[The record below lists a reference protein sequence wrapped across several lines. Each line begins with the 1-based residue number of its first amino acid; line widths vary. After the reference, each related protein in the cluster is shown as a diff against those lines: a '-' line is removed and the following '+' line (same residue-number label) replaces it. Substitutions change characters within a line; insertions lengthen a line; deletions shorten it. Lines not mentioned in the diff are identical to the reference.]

1 MTEIT
6 WHLQTIAIKDIKPN
20 PKNPRQISKEQFR
33 HLEELVK
40 KFGLIDRPII
50 NLDRVMIG
58 GHQRLKILK
67 KMKLKEVECWVP
79 NRQLEEEE
87 IDHLCIGLNLNQ
99 GQWDWDCLAN
109 LYEPIDL
116 LDWGF
121 TPEQLLGCGLDED
134 ISEVEEEKVKDKK
147 EKSCPHCG
155 APL

>member
-6 WHLQTIAIKDIKPN
+6 WHLQTIAIKDIKLN
-20 PKNPRQISKEQFR
+20 TKNPRNIKKEQLA
-33 HLEELVK
+33 HLEALIS
-40 KFGLIDRPII
+40 KFGLIDKPIM
-50 NLDRVMIG
+50 NLDNMLIG
-58 GHQRLKILK
+58 GHQRIKILK
-67 KMKLKEVECWVP
+67 KMKIKEVQCWIP
-79 NRQLEEEE
+79 ERLLTQEE

-134 ISEVEEEKVKDKK
+134 ITEVEEEKAKVKK
-147 EKSCPHCG
+147 EKNCPNCG
-155 APL
+155 SPL